1 MNWKTLLLKFLRNFV
16 IGIVVSVSILSLLG
30 YILGGWEGL
39 INMVYFGVVL
49 GVLGGLSAG
58 IGVIVQANFWGK
70 KGNYKLLP
78 EWNWFINNSVDVD
91 KKHND

>member
-1 MNWKTLLLKFLRNFV
+1 MNLKTLLLKFLRNFV
-16 IGIVVSVSILSLLG
+16 IGIVVGVSILSLLG

-49 GVLGGLSAG
+49 GVLGGFTAG

-70 KGNYKLLP
+70 KGNYKFLP
-78 EWNWFINNSVDVD
+78 EWNWFINKSEDED

>member
-16 IGIVVSVSILSLLG
+16 IGIVVSVSILSLIG
-30 YILGGWEGL
+30 YILGGWEGF

-49 GVLGGLSAG
+49 GVLGGLFAG

-70 KGNYKLLP
+70 KGNYKFLP
-78 EWNWFINNSVDVD
+78 EWNWFINNSVDEY